1 MRPYRNKTTPCT
13 GFFFCT
19 PLGHETGLPNTKVFT
34 LTQCVARPPGNLTT
48 AMRVS
53 IDIAVQRCEVRKVVQ
68 MMQHASVHL
77 AHHYRHRW
85 YAGVSFASVL
95 ALLLRLMV
103 EFMLAIDIHFQGV
116 MVG

>member
-1 MRPYRNKTTPCT
+1 M
-13 GFFFCT
+13 
-19 PLGHETGLPNTKVFT
+19 
-34 LTQCVARPPGNLTT
+34 

-77 AHHYRHRW
+77 AHHYRHCW
-85 YAGVSFASVL
+85 YAGVSFASFL
-95 ALLLRLMV
+95 TLLLGLMPV
-103 EFMLAIDIHFQGV
+103 EFMLAIDTHFQGV

>member
-1 MRPYRNKTTPCT
+1 MCVVLLYTKENLQ
-13 GFFFCT
+13 GFHT
-19 PLGHETGLPNTKVFT
+19 NP
-34 LTQCVARPPGNLTT
+34 CVARPPGNLAM

-53 IDIAVQRCEVRKVVQ
+53 IDIVVQCCEVRKVVQSQ

-77 AHHYRHRW
+77 AHHYSHRW

-95 ALLLRLMV
+95 TLLLGLMV
-103 EFMLAIDIHFQGV
+103 EFILAIDTHFQGL